1 MTHERPLVVHVITGL
16 GNGGAEAT
24 LARLCKGITD
34 FRHHVISLTDA
45 GRYGEELLAHGVGVT
60 TLGLSR
66 GRVGPAGLWGLWCE
80 LRRLRPDAVQTWM
93 YHADLLGG
101 VAARAA
107 GIRNVIWNIRHST
120 LDGSSLRRS
129 TRLVARL
136 CALSSGWLPAR
147 IVCCAHAARR
157 NHAAFGYA
165 PQRMVVIHNG
175 YDDARFRADPADAQ
189 AFRSSLGLDGGVV
202 VLGMVARLHPD
213 KDHRGLLQALARLR
227 REGICFHALLAGPD
241 VTPDNPAV
249 QGMLAETGL
258 ADRVTPLG
266 PRSDIA
272 TVMAGLDVHVLAS
285 RTEGF
290 PNVVAEAMLCSTPC
304 VVTDVGDA
312 AGIVG
317 DTGWVVPAGDPDA
330 LATAL
335 KQAIAACADA
345 DAWQAR
351 RDAARARAARLC
363 TLERMHDEYRSV
375 WTERDRPQHFG
386 SRCP

>member
-1 MTHERPLVVHVITGL
+1 MTFSRPLVVHVIAGL

-24 LARLCKGITD
+24 LARLCRGITD

-45 GRYGEELLAHGVGVT
+45 GRYGEELPAHGVGVT

-66 GRVGPAGLWGLWCE
+66 GRVGPAGLWRLWRE
-80 LRRLRPDAVQTWM
+80 LRRLRPDVVQTWM

-120 LDGSSLRRS
+120 LDGNSLRRS

-147 IVCCAHAARR
+147 IVCCAHAARD
-157 NHAAFGYA
+157 NHVAFGYA
-165 PQRMVVIHNG
+165 QRRMVVIHNG
-175 YDDARFRADPADAQ
+175 YDRAGFSIDSAEVQ
-189 AFRSSLGLDGGVV
+189 AFRSSLGLDGGEV

-227 REGICFHALLAGPD
+227 REGFRFHALLAGPD
-241 VTPDNPAV
+241 VTPDNSAV

-304 VVTDVGDA
+304 IVTDVGDA

-330 LATAL
+330 LAAAL
-335 KQAIAACADA
+335 KQAVAARADA
-345 DAWQAR
+345 DSWQAR
-351 RDAARARAARLC
+351 RRASSERVARLYP
-363 TLERMHDEYRSV
+363 LDMMHNGYRSV
-375 WTERDRPQHFG
+375 WTGRVSGDCRLG
-386 SRCP
+386 T